1 VHVEEGMRV
10 ALVAVLFAISCA
22 PGRDDLGGYANGVC
36 EPTTRRDTQAVATTS
51 GQFGVVGSTSVTA
64 DVEETLVIVWRSGG
78 PATSLVVMAYRLDP
92 PSAGTWVRWSV
103 GYGSASP
110 WGEVG
115 YRVGL
120 KPISRPGCWRLVPEG
135 GRTEDGVV
143 IAMHGA

>member
-1 VHVEEGMRV
+1 MRSV
-10 ALVAVLFAISCA
+10 LLAALLATSCA
-22 PGRDDLGGYANGVC
+22 ASQNDLGGYVNGIC
-36 EPTTRRDTQAVATTS
+36 EPTTRRDPQAVATTT

-64 DVEETLVIVWRSGG
+64 DVEETLVVVWRSGG

-92 PSAGTWVRWSV
+92 PSAGTWVRWSE

-120 KPISRPGCWRLVPEG
+120 KPISRPGCWRLVPDG
-135 GRTEDGVV
+135 GRLEDGVI
-143 IAMHGA
+143 IAIRPQ